1 MYSKELGMRGLQNNI
16 ASSKTIEIV
25 SEDSIRAMIM
35 PVRGQ
40 QVMLD
45 RDLAILYG
53 VEVKYLNRQVK
64 RNIERFPADFMFQL
78 TKEDCLRCQ
87 IGTLNGKR
95 GEHLKYMP
103 YRRRSERNLLDRRI
117 TERRGAPNLCRSED
131 GRRGYPRPSRIN
143 PQGDDGAAE
152 VWECEEGGGR
162 KGVNEELKIKVFKLR
177 GIENENCFS

>member
-1 MYSKELGMRGLQNNI
+1 M
-16 ASSKTIEIV
+16 ASSKIIEIV

-117 TERRGAPNLCRSED
+117 TERRGALNLCRSED
-131 GRRGYPRPSRIN
+131 GRRGHSRSSRIN
-143 PQGDDGAAE
+143 PHCDDGSAG
-152 VWECEEGGGR
+152 VWEWEEGVGR
-162 KGVNEELKIKVFKLR
+162 KGVTK
-177 GIENENCFS
+177 

>member
-1 MYSKELGMRGLQNNI
+1 MYSKELGMRGLQNNM

-40 QVMLD
+40 QIMLD

-95 GEHLKYMP
+95 GE
-103 YRRRSERNLLDRRI
+103 RVRLL
-117 TERRGAPNLCRSED
+117 
-131 GRRGYPRPSRIN
+131 
-143 PQGDDGAAE
+143 
-152 VWECEEGGGR
+152 W
-162 KGVNEELKIKVFKLR
+162 
-177 GIENENCFS
+177 

>member
-1 MYSKELGMRGLQNNI
+1 MYLKELGMRGLQNNM

-45 RDLAILYG
+45 RDLVILYG

-95 GEHLKYMP
+95 GE
-103 YRRRSERNLLDRRI
+103 RVRLL
-117 TERRGAPNLCRSED
+117 
-131 GRRGYPRPSRIN
+131 
-143 PQGDDGAAE
+143 
-152 VWECEEGGGR
+152 W
-162 KGVNEELKIKVFKLR
+162 
-177 GIENENCFS
+177 

>member
-1 MYSKELGMRGLQNNI
+1 MYSKELGMRGLQNNM

-40 QVMLD
+40 QVMQD

-53 VEVKYLNRQVK
+53 VEVKYLNRQVE

-95 GEHLKYMP
+95 GE
-103 YRRRSERNLLDRRI
+103 RVRLL
-117 TERRGAPNLCRSED
+117 
-131 GRRGYPRPSRIN
+131 
-143 PQGDDGAAE
+143 
-152 VWECEEGGGR
+152 W
-162 KGVNEELKIKVFKLR
+162 
-177 GIENENCFS
+177 

>member
-1 MYSKELGMRGLQNNI
+1 MRGLQNNM

-64 RNIERFPADFMFQL
+64 RNIERFPVDFMFQL

-87 IGTLNGKR
+87 IDTLNGKR

-103 YRRRSERNLLDRRI
+103 YRRRLERNLLNRCI
-117 TERRGAPNLCRSED
+117 PERRGAID
-131 GRRGYPRPSRIN
+131 FAAAKMG
-143 PQGDDGAAE
+143 AE
-152 VWECEEGGGR
+152 VIPGLLESIR
-162 KGVNEELKIKVFKLR
+162 KAATERLEYGKGKMAVDAKV
-177 GIENENCFS
+177 GA